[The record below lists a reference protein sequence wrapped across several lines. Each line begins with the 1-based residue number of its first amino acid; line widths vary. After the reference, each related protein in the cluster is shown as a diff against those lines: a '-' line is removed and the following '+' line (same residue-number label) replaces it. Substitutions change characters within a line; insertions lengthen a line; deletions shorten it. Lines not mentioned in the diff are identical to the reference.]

1 MGGRKITGRV
11 DVPDGVGKTS
21 LRASGAPTEFE
32 SELTRSG
39 APRWR
44 TFSALP
50 LPVSVQNGRED
61 TL

>member
-11 DVPDGVGKTS
+11 YVPDGVGKTS

-32 SELTRSG
+32 SELTKSNPM
-39 APRWR
+39 ANSC
-44 TFSALP
+44 FLP
-50 LPVSVQNGRED
+50 LLLYVHTNGYED